1 VVYIRYEEWPQDRPR
16 ERTKVS
22 PQARPKEVD
31 RVQVL
36 LAEDDDGVAAALVEV
51 LYDHGHITRRVRYG
65 RDVLTYH
72 RSSDLLLLDL
82 GLPDTDGLDV
92 LRALRAVSDLPVVVL
107 TARGDERSV
116 VRGLHLGADDY
127 LVKPVR
133 LAELLARIDAVTRRN
148 ATRNAPAAPAA
159 PAVRTVRAG
168 DVEVELDA
176 RRVRVAGAEVE
187 LTTKEFDILAVLAGR
202 AGTAVSREQL
212 LDEVWGD
219 AHHAVSRSL
228 DVHLTQLRAKLRRPD
243 LVTTIRG
250 FGYRFGHLDER

>member
-1 VVYIRYEEWPQDRPR
+1 MQI
-16 ERTKVS
+16 
-22 PQARPKEVD
+22 
-31 RVQVL
+31 L

-51 LYDHGHITRRVRYG
+51 LYDHGHVTRRVRYG

-72 RSSDLLLLDL
+72 RSSDLLILDL

-92 LRALRAVSDLPVVVL
+92 LRALRAVSGMSVVVL

-116 VRGLHLGADDY
+116 VRGLRLGADDY

-148 ATRNAPAAPAA
+148 AVRSA

-168 DVEVELDA
+168 DVEVDLGA
-176 RRVRVAGAEVE
+176 RRVRAGGAEVE
-187 LTTKEFDILAVLAGR
+187 LTTKEFDVLAALARR

-228 DVHLTQLRAKLRRPD
+228 DVHLTQVRAKLRRPE
-243 LVTTIRG
+243 LLTTIRG
-250 FGYRFGHLDER
+250 FGYRFGEPGDERDVRDARVARDARDLRD

>member
-1 VVYIRYEEWPQDRPR
+1 M
-16 ERTKVS
+16 
-22 PQARPKEVD
+22 
-31 RVQVL
+31 

-51 LYDHGHITRRVRYG
+51 LYDHGHVTRRVRYG
-65 RDVLTYH
+65 SEVMTYH

-82 GLPDTDGLDV
+82 GLPDIDGLDV
-92 LRALRAVSDLPVVVL
+92 LRAVRAVSDLSVVVL

-116 VRGLHLGADDY
+116 VRGLRLGADDY

-133 LAELLARIDAVTRRN
+133 LAELLARIETVTRR
-148 ATRNAPAAPAA
+148 TAAKGV

-168 DVEVELDA
+168 DVEVDLDA
-176 RRVRVAGAEVE
+176 RRVRVGGAEVE

-202 AGTAVSREQL
+202 SGTAVSRERL

-228 DVHLTQLRAKLRRPD
+228 DVHLTQLRAKLRRPE
-243 LVTTIRG
+243 LLTTIRG
-250 FGYRFGHLDER
+250 FGYRFGDLGN

>member
-1 VVYIRYEEWPQDRPR
+1 MQI
-16 ERTKVS
+16 
-22 PQARPKEVD
+22 
-31 RVQVL
+31 L

-51 LYDHGHITRRVRYG
+51 LYDHGHVTRRVRYG
-65 RDVLTYH
+65 REVLTYH

-92 LRALRAVSDLPVVVL
+92 LRALRAVSDMSVVVL

-116 VRGLHLGADDY
+116 VRGLRLGADDY

-148 ATRNAPAAPAA
+148 AAKNASS
-159 PAVRTVRAG
+159 VRTARAA
-168 DVEVELDA
+168 DVEVDLDA
-176 RRVRVAGAEVE
+176 RRVRVAGAEIE

-219 AHHAVSRSL
+219 ARHAVSRSL
-228 DVHLTQLRAKLRRPD
+228 DVHLTQLRAKLRRPE
-243 LVTTIRG
+243 LLTTIRG
-250 FGYRFGHLDER
+250 FGYRFGDLGNED

>member
-1 VVYIRYEEWPQDRPR
+1 MQI
-16 ERTKVS
+16 
-22 PQARPKEVD
+22 
-31 RVQVL
+31 L

-51 LYDHGHITRRVRYG
+51 LYDHGHVTRRVRYG

-92 LRALRAVSDLPVVVL
+92 LRALRAVSDMSVVVL

-116 VRGLHLGADDY
+116 VRGLRLGADDY

-148 ATRNAPAAPAA
+148 ATKSASS
-159 PAVRTVRAG
+159 VRTARAG
-168 DVEVELDA
+168 DVEVDLDA

-219 AHHAVSRSL
+219 ARHAVSRSL
-228 DVHLTQLRAKLRRPD
+228 DVHLTQLRAKLRRPE
-243 LVTTIRG
+243 LLTTIRG
-250 FGYRFGHLDER
+250 FGYRFGDLED

>member
-1 VVYIRYEEWPQDRPR
+1 
-16 ERTKVS
+16 
-22 PQARPKEVD
+22 
-31 RVQVL
+31 VQIL

-51 LYDHGHITRRVRYG
+51 LYDHGHVTRRVRYG

-92 LRALRAVSDLPVVVL
+92 LRALRAVSDMSVVVL

-116 VRGLHLGADDY
+116 VRGLRLGADDY

-133 LAELLARIDAVTRRN
+133 LAELLARIEAVTRR
-148 ATRNAPAAPAA
+148 TAARGA
-159 PAVRTVRAG
+159 PAVRLVRAG
-168 DVEVELDA
+168 DVEVDLDA
-176 RRVRVAGAEVE
+176 RRVRVGGTEVE
-187 LTTKEFDILAVLAGR
+187 LTTKEFDILAVLAAR

-228 DVHLTQLRAKLRRPD
+228 DVHLTQVRAKLGRPE
-243 LVTTIRG
+243 LLTTIRG
-250 FGYRFGHLDER
+250 FGYRFGDL

>member
-1 VVYIRYEEWPQDRPR
+1 MDI
-16 ERTKVS
+16 
-22 PQARPKEVD
+22 
-31 RVQVL
+31 L

-51 LYDHGHITRRVRYG
+51 LYDHGHVTRRVRYG

-92 LRALRAVSDLPVVVL
+92 LRKLRTVSDMSVVVL

-116 VRGLHLGADDY
+116 VRGLRLGADDY

-133 LAELLARIDAVTRRN
+133 LKELLARIEAVTRRT
-148 ATRNAPAAPAA
+148 ASRRDTSSL
-159 PAVRTVRAG
+159 PAVRVG
-168 DVEVELDA
+168 DVEVDLDA
-176 RRVRVAGAEVE
+176 RRVRVAGAPVE
-187 LTTKEFDILAVLAGR
+187 LTTKEFDVLAVLAAR

-219 AHHAVSRSL
+219 AYHAVSRSL
-228 DVHLTQLRAKLRRPD
+228 DVHLTQLRTKLGRPE
-243 LVTTIRG
+243 LLTTIRG
-250 FGYRFGHLDER
+250 FGYRLGD